1 MKLPFGKPA
10 AQAKAETLDG
20 LHRLRTLFP
29 LEQRVTQAGPAARE
43 AYRELLGHWRLG
55 KNPDPALAANPAV
68 AALAAVDAVVPDA
81 QGIGCYPFSPVA
93 TGIRAHYRGA
103 SAHAMCAVDAL
114 AIARVSDA
122 RTRIES
128 VCAMCHAPVAVTVE
142 ADGSL
147 DHDRVEAA
155 RVIWAQNRGQRRIFS
170 SPDGGN
176 MAASENSSLT
186 PVLSCSLSLCRA
198 ILFVCPRCEPSEGQL
213 YTLPQ
218 ATAIGNAFFAFQRR
232 LLDERG
238 A

>member
-10 AQAKAETLDG
+10 AQAKAETLEG

-29 LEQRVTQAGPAARE
+29 LEQRVTQAGPAGRQ
-43 AYRELLGHWRLG
+43 AYRELLGHWLLG
-55 KNPDPALAANPAV
+55 KNPDPALAADPAV

-81 QGIGCYPFSPVA
+81 QGIGCYPFSSAA

-128 VCAMCHAPVAVTVE
+128 VCAACHAPVEVTVE

-147 DHDRVEAA
+147 DHDMVEQA
-155 RVIWAQNRGQRRIFS
+155 RVLWKTHAQATG
-170 SPDGGN
+170 
-176 MAASENSSLT
+176 T
-186 PVLSCSLSLCRA
+186 CSLSLCRA
-198 ILFVCPRCEPSEGQL
+198 ILFVCPRCEPTEGHL